1 MKEVSYGQKLY
12 LKVILAG
19 EAGVGKT
26 SLRRSY
32 LGESFVAEHL
42 QTIGADFASLKKNIQ
57 DFSVLFQIW
66 DIAGQAVFERVRKMY
81 YKGSLGALMVFDA
94 KKLSTLKALNHWI
107 KELEEGT
114 ERGIVPFSI
123 LGNKMD
129 LITEKTRVKI
139 REQVNAFVT
148 TLNKKYSNKGFK
160 VEYFET
166 SAKTNENVIDAF
178 EHLGSKIIDYIQY
191 RKDQRGKSV

>member
-1 MKEVSYGQKLY
+1 MIILSYGQKLY

-32 LGESFVAEHL
+32 LGDGFITEHL
-42 QTIGADFASLKKNIQ
+42 QTIGADFASLPRKIQ
-57 DFSVLFQIW
+57 DYSVLFQIW
-66 DIAGQAVFERVRKMY
+66 DIAGQKIFENLRMMY
-81 YKGSLGALMVFDA
+81 YKGALGALMVFDA
-94 KKLSTLKALNHWI
+94 KKLSTLKKLDQWVA
-107 KELEEGT
+107 ELETGT

-129 LITEKTRVKI
+129 LITPATRDKI
-139 REQVNAFVT
+139 RTQVQT
-148 TLNKKYSNKGFK
+148 YIQSLNKKYKERGFK

-166 SAKTNENVIDAF
+166 SAKTDENVNDAF
-178 EHLGSKIIDYIQY
+178 EHLGSKIIDFIQFRKEMR
-191 RKDQRGKSV
+191 RKDA

>member
-1 MKEVSYGQKLY
+1 MIILSYGQKLY

-32 LGESFVAEHL
+32 LGDGFITEHL
-42 QTIGADFASLKKNIQ
+42 QTIGADFASLPKKIH
-57 DFSVLFQIW
+57 DYSVLFQIW
-66 DIAGQAVFERVRKMY
+66 DIAGQKIFENLRMMY
-81 YKGSLGALMVFDA
+81 YKGALGALMVFDA
-94 KKLSTLKALNHWI
+94 KKLSTLKKLDQWI
-107 KELEEGT
+107 AELETGT

-129 LITEKTRVKI
+129 LITPATRNKI
-139 REQVNAFVT
+139 RTQVKT
-148 TLNKKYSNKGFK
+148 YIQTLNKKYKDKGFK

-166 SAKTNENVIDAF
+166 SAKTDENVNDAF
-178 EHLGSKIIDYIQY
+178 ENLGSKIIDFIQF
-191 RKDQRGKSV
+191 RKEMRRKNA